1 MPLPSFTDPQRFYE
15 TTKPLVT
22 ACFAVAA
29 VLAAIGIYL
38 GFFVTPIDYRQGNSY
53 RIIFIH
59 IPCAWMSLFIYVMMA
74 LHTVWGLATKSRMA
88 PALAVAMAPTGAIMG
103 FIALFSGSMWG
114 RPTWGTYWV
123 WDARLTSM
131 LILFFL
137 YLGFIA
143 LHAAF
148 DDWRKADKA
157 AAVIAIVG
165 ALNVPII
172 YFSVRW
178 WNTLHQGASIT
189 SRGTSMETT
198 MFCTVLVMVAAMWI
212 YCTGAVIRR
221 ARTEVLERYRR
232 EPWVRAIAS
241 KEA

>member
-1 MPLPSFTDPQRFYE
+1 MTFSFSDPQRFYE
-15 TTKPLVT
+15 GAKPIAA
-22 ACFAVAA
+22 ACYAVGALLL
-29 VLAAIGIYL
+29 LAGFYM
-38 GFFVTPIDYRQGNSY
+38 GFFVTPVDYRQGNSY

-59 IPCAWMSLFIYVMMA
+59 IPAAWMSLFIYVMMA
-74 LHTVWGLATKSRMA
+74 LYTLWGFFRKSKMA

-103 FIALFSGSMWG
+103 FLALFTGSMWG

-143 LHAAF
+143 LHSAI

-157 AAVIAIVG
+157 AAVIAVVG
-165 ALNVPII
+165 ALNVPVI

-189 SRGTSMETT
+189 SRGTSMEET
-198 MFCTVLVMVAAMWI
+198 MFYTVLLMVAAFWI
-212 YCTGAVIRR
+212 YCTGAVLSR
-221 ARTEVLERYRR
+221 ARTEVLRRSAR
-232 EPWVRAIAS
+232 EPWARAVAM
-241 KEA
+241 KEGK

>member
-1 MPLPSFTDPQRFYE
+1 MTLSFSDPERFY
-15 TTKPLVT
+15 KAAGP
-22 ACFAVAA
+22 VAA
-29 VLAAIGIYL
+29 ACLALGALLSIAGFYL
-38 GFFVTPIDYRQGNSY
+38 GFFITPVDYRQGNSY

-59 IPCAWMSLFIYVMMA
+59 IPAAWMSLFIYVMMA
-74 LHTVWGLATKSRMA
+74 LCTLLGLLRKSRIA

-103 FIALFSGSMWG
+103 FVALFSGSMWG

-143 LHAAF
+143 LHSAI

-165 ALNVPII
+165 ALNVPVI

-189 SRGTSMETT
+189 SSGTSMETT
-198 MFCTVLVMVAAMWI
+198 MFCTVLTMVAAAWI
-212 YCTGAVIRR
+212 WCTGS
-221 ARTEVLERYRR
+221 VLERTRTELLRRCRR
-232 EPWVRAIAS
+232 EPWARAAAL
-241 KEA
+241 KEGR